1 MKNLN
6 EFILESIKKQINI
19 DDIDNNE
26 LKKFAKEVATYVSAR
41 YYLDY
46 PFGSDFVFHAL
57 SKLKGK
63 ELKLS
68 VKDFDMYETDEAEC
82 LYCIPIKKY
91 YDSDPRKGW
100 LDI

>member
-1 MKNLN
+1 MENLN
-6 EFILESIKKQINI
+6 KFILESIKKQINI

-26 LKKFAKEVATYVSAR
+26 LKKFAKDVATYVSAR
-41 YYLDY
+41 YHLDY
-46 PFGSDFVFHAL
+46 PFEVDFVFRAL

-68 VKDFDMYETDEAEC
+68 VKDFDMYEADEEC
-82 LYCIPIKKY
+82 LYCIPIEKY